1 MIQSHRMFAGMY
13 HSSLRK
19 ILNGS
24 KETKNNM
31 LDPFASTKLA
41 PWLSNGC
48 LSVRR
53 VFEALRR
60 VESTRGASA
69 STYWLRGQSGLVS
82 LMIKAYNADNEY
94 TYGKPTGKPKRST
107 HCGSTSMFVSR
118 RVWIVARL
126 TFLVFCLPDMIF
138 PLVGRSYLVIFQET

>member
-1 MIQSHRMFAGMY
+1 
-13 HSSLRK
+13 
-19 ILNGS
+19 
-24 KETKNNM
+24 M

-69 STYWLRGQSGLVS
+69 STYWLRGRSGLVS
-82 LMIKAYNADNEY
+82 LVIKAYNADNEH
-94 TYGKPTGKPKRST
+94 TYGKPMGKTK
-107 HCGSTSMFVSR
+107 
-118 RVWIVARL
+118 
-126 TFLVFCLPDMIF
+126 
-138 PLVGRSYLVIFQET
+138 